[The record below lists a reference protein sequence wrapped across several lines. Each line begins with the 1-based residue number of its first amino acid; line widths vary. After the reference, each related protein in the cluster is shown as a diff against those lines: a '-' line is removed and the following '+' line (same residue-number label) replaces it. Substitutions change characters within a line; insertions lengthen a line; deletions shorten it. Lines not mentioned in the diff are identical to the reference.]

1 MNITIQQ
8 GTTDQIK
15 TLFENVPTYTEKDQ
29 SYPYYTGF
37 DLMSPT
43 FFEHTEPSHEHG
55 CRYLVALNQQN
66 EPIGVLKTKRYGLPL
81 HEFVPEEKASAEDS
95 YVAIRLIDVRED
107 VQRFGVARQLIQYWS
122 ESVLR
127 PNDVIVGGSTT
138 PKGLAT
144 DIHHWID
151 RETTQRY
158 EPNELMLVDD
168 WLIAHDDLN
177 QFDI

>member
-15 TLFENVPTYTEKDQ
+15 TLFENIQTYTEKDH

-43 FFEHTEPSHEHG
+43 FFEHTEPSAEDG
-55 CRYLVALNQQN
+55 CLYLVALNQQN

-95 YVAIRLIDVRED
+95 YVSIRLIDVRKDMQNTGLAKE
-107 VQRFGVARQLIQYWS
+107 LIHYWS
-122 ESVLR
+122 QSILN
-127 PNDVIVGGSTT
+127 PDDTIVGGSAT
-138 PKGLAT
+138 PKGMAT
-144 DIHHWID
+144 NIHQWID
-151 RETTQRY
+151 RTTTQRY
-158 EPNELMLVDD
+158 EPNELILVDD
-168 WLIAHDDLN
+168 WLIAHDDPN
-177 QFDI
+177 EFDF